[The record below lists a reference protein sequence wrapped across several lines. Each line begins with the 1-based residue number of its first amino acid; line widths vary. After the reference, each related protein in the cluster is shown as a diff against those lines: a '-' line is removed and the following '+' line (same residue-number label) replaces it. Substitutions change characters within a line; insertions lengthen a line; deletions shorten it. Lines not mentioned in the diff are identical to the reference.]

1 MDCEE
6 GDEVRIR
13 TIKPDFW
20 KHDGIAEL
28 QYETRLLFIALWC
41 IADRRGRMEDRPRR
55 IKAECFPYDELDVDA
70 MLSELHR
77 AGFIDRY
84 EAEGVRV
91 IEVCSFE
98 KHQRLTGKE
107 AETESIYPGKQRGN
121 NGETP
126 SSAPVAQERKGKERK
141 GIGKEDEG
149 KGLHASAQEQAG
161 QAIPCSEFSPTQE
174 HRDICAYR
182 GASFE
187 HQLSRFRALNPS
199 ATDSPQSWEHRFRTF
214 CSMAKP
220 EPIQAPISPPAP
232 RQEAKRPSWAIE
244 RDIRDEEKRLATVQ
258 SDRREA
264 RDQRN
269 RFSQGQAEYTRY
281 NAEMR
286 KADEVIA
293 ASEARLVELRNE
305 LEASK

>member
-1 MDCEE
+1 M
-6 GDEVRIR
+6 RIR
-13 TIKPDFW
+13 TIKPEFW

-28 QYETRLLFIALWC
+28 EYSTRLLFIALWC

-55 IKAECFPYDELDVDA
+55 IKAECFPYDEIDVDA
-70 MLSELHR
+70 MLSELHL

-107 AETESIYPGKQRGN
+107 AETESIYPEKQRGN

-126 SSAPVAQERKGKERK
+126 SSAPVAQERKGREGK
-141 GIGKEDEG
+141 GKGKEEEG

-174 HRDICAYR
+174 HRDICAFR

-187 HQLSRFRALNPS
+187 HQLARFRDLNKSATDTAQGWEARFRA
-199 ATDSPQSWEHRFRTF
+199 F
-214 CSMAKP
+214 CSKSRP
-220 EPIQAPISPPAP
+220 EVIQAPISPPAP

-244 RDIRDEEKRLATVQ
+244 RDIRDEEKRLATAQ
-258 SDRREA
+258 SERREA

-269 RFSQGQAEYTRY
+269 RFSMGSTEYQRHHQG
-281 NAEMR
+281 MR
-286 KADEVIA
+286 EADTKIL
-293 ASEARLVELRNE
+293 ASETRLVELRNE
-305 LEASK
+305 MEAGK

>member
-1 MDCEE
+1 M
-6 GDEVRIR
+6 RIR

-28 QYETRLLFIALWC
+28 QYGTRLLFIALWC

-121 NGETP
+121 NGEAP
-126 SSAPVAQERKGKERK
+126 STSPVAQERKGKERK
-141 GIGKEDEG
+141 GIGKEEEG

-161 QAIPCSEFSPTQE
+161 QEIPCSEFSPTQE

-199 ATDSPQSWEHRFRTF
+199 ATDSPQSWEHRFRAF
-214 CSMAKP
+214 CSQAKP

-232 RQEAKRPSWAIE
+232 RQEAKRPSWAID
-244 RDIRDEEKRLATVQ
+244 RDLNDARKELGREQ
-258 SDRREA
+258 EA
-264 RDQRN
+264 RKEARYDRN
-269 RFSQGQAEYTRY
+269 RFSMGQPEYRKYAALMAQHDERIRDVEERIKALTAERGAA
-281 NAEMR
+281 NA
-286 KADEVIA
+286 
-293 ASEARLVELRNE
+293 
-305 LEASK
+305 

>member
-1 MDCEE
+1 M
-6 GDEVRIR
+6 RIR
-13 TIKPDFW
+13 TIKPEFW

-28 QYETRLLFIALWC
+28 EYAARLLFIALWC
-41 IADRRGRMEDRPRR
+41 IADRRGRMEDRPKR
-55 IKAECFPYDELDVDA
+55 IKAECFPYDDLDVES
-70 MLSELHR
+70 MLSDLHR

-91 IEVCSFE
+91 IEVRSFE

-107 AETESIYPGKQRGN
+107 AETESIYPEKQWGN

-126 SSAPVAQERKGKERK
+126 STAPVAQEGKGKEGK
-141 GIGKEDEG
+141 GREKEG
-149 KGLHASAQEQAG
+149 KAG

-214 CSMAKP
+214 CSLSKP
-220 EPIQAPISPPAP
+220 EPTQAPISPPAP
-232 RQEAKRPSWAIE
+232 RHEAKRPSWAIE
-244 RDIRDEEKRLATVQ
+244 RDIREEEKRLTTAQ
-258 SDRREA
+258 SERREA

-269 RFSQGQAEYTRY
+269 RFSLGQAEYSRY
-281 NAEMR
+281 NAEMH
-286 KADEVIA
+286 KADKAIS
-293 ASEARLVELRNE
+293 ASEERLVVLRNE